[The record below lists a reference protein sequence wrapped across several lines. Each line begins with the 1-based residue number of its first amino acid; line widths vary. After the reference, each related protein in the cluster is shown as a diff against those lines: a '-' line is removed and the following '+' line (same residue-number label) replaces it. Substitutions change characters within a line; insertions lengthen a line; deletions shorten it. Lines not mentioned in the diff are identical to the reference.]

1 MALFDREFPPLP
13 SIFVQP
19 GSDLTIPWREYISK
33 TGVTSD
39 SQWKADGSQAQ
50 MTVDVLW
57 EQRELAVQNILG
69 YSYRIGGS
77 LARVLP
83 MRHPDT
89 VWLYATNIAS
99 MRGVDWRGKVDDEG
113 DEPLTQAGPYSRYG
127 IARIT
132 INFGTLPY
140 DVIED
145 GVGDE
150 WDRFVIKTSKP
161 ASEMVS
167 MDRAQYAFIDG
178 PPGTK
183 GATFKGQINRRIS
196 RSTVVWQWI
205 NVPTDFIFDDSLT
218 APNIEAGLGRINDDF
233 FSGSMKGTVL
243 LDAVEYVPV
252 MAPVSPLTLGLA
264 AGKAPRLWNVMFYF
278 KVIKP
283 PYDPSAEFFDS
294 YEQYGYGHNLAPDI
308 THPEGYWYP
317 IVSAPTAT
325 VLPNP
330 PSITYGPPPYLQ
342 YSFPKLFEAIP

>member
-1 MALFDREFPPLP
+1 MALFDREFPRLP
-13 SIFVQP
+13 DLVIQP
-19 GSDLTIPWREYISK
+19 GSDLTIPWREFISK
-33 TGVTSD
+33 SGVTSD
-39 SQWKADGSQAQ
+39 SQWKTDGSQAQ
-50 MTVDVLW
+50 MTIDVYW
-57 EQRELAVQNILG
+57 SDRAQAIQEILG
-69 YSYRIGGS
+69 YPYRNGGS
-77 LARVLP
+77 LARQLP
-83 MRHPDT
+83 MRHPDW
-89 VWLYATNIAS
+89 VWLYAINVTS
-99 MRGVDWRGKVDDEG
+99 LRGIDWRGKVADEG
-113 DEPLTQAGPYSRYG
+113 NNPLTQAGSYSEYG
-127 IARIT
+127 LARIT

-140 DVIED
+140 DVFAD
-145 GVGDE
+145 GETDE

-167 MDRAQYAFIDG
+167 MDRGAYAFIDG

-183 GATFKGQINRRIS
+183 GATFKGQMNRRVS

-205 NVPTDFIFDDSLT
+205 NVPTDLIFNADLSAT
-218 APNIEAGLGRINDDF
+218 NIEAGLGRINDDF
-233 FSGSMKGTVL
+233 FAGSMKGTML
-243 LDAVEYVPV
+243 LDSVEFVPV
-252 MAPVSPLTLGLA
+252 MASVDPRVLGM
-264 AGKAPRLWNVMFYF
+264 APGQTPRMWNVMFYF

-283 PYDPSAEFFDS
+283 PYDPSSEFFDS